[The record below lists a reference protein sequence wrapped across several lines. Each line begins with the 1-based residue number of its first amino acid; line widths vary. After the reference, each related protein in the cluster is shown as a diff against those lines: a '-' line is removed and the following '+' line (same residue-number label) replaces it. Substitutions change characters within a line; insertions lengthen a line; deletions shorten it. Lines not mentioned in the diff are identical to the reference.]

1 MYWEGKVRL
10 DKDLATGLQYC
21 CYLLC
26 RNPRSLEMFKDRPSN
41 KTHCWRKAVT
51 SELVSAQFPV
61 IQGKYREFHW
71 LWPQAPESGA

>member
-41 KTHCWRKAVT
+41 DRIEIIRRKN
-51 SELVSAQFPV
+51 
-61 IQGKYREFHW
+61 R
-71 LWPQAPESGA
+71 